1 MPRMSTTSVER
12 VTGLSNREFI
22 ERFARAGRVAL
33 VGGETLI
40 NRAIQ
45 RAERHVDEQHRPGR
59 WSHAA
64 LFEGVRADGRHW
76 VIESDLEIHRRHIRL
91 GVQENRADKFF
102 DENDYSR
109 IAILDFGL
117 TDEQVQ
123 GLLREGL
130 EMVAGRF
137 RYSLR
142 ELVGTLVA
150 LQRPG
155 RRADEN
161 PLATEKSC
169 YCSAFVQHLFRG
181 IGIDLAPGLDEKHTT
196 PEDISRTPV
205 PHTTYLLT
213 REAPPSELKRVLRR
227 GLKQYARRKA
237 AVKKVVAGG
246 LASRRS

>member
-1 MPRMSTTSVER
+1 MNTIRVEQFSDL
-12 VTGLSNREFI
+12 TNREFI

-45 RAERHVDEQHRPGR
+45 RAERHVDENQRPGL

-64 LFEGVRADGRHW
+64 LFEGVRADGQHW
-76 VIESDLEIHRRHIRL
+76 IIESDLEIHRRNVRL
-91 GVQENRADKFF
+91 GVQENRAEKLY
-102 DENDYSR
+102 DEAAYSR

-130 EMVAGRF
+130 DMVARRY

-142 ELVGTLVA
+142 ELIGTLVA
-150 LQRPG
+150 LRKPG
-155 RRADEN
+155 MRADEN
-161 PLATEKSC
+161 PLANERSC
-169 YCSAFVQHLFRG
+169 YCSAFVQHLFRS

-213 REAPPSELKRVLRR
+213 RTAPPSELKRVLRR
-227 GLKQYARRKA
+227 GLKRYARQKA
-237 AVKKVVAGG
+237 AVKKVVTAR
-246 LASRRS
+246 LTSRD